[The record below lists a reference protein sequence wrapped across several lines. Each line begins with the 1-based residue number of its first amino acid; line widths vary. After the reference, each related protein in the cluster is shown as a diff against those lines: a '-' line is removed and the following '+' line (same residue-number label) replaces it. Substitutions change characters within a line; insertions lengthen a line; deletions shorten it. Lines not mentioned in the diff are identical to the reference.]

1 MHGVKHMNLKKYLQ
15 WVLPLIFVGTA
26 FSQPTVAVLDFD
38 ANGIPEYE
46 VETLVER
53 LRSELPNTGA
63 VRLVDRKMLENI
75 LKEQGLQQS
84 GCTTD
89 ECAAQIGEL
98 LGAQYMISG
107 AIGKLGDTFTVD
119 AKMVSVSTGAAEK
132 AKNLSY
138 DGTVGGLLL
147 EMQILAWEIVDVEVP
162 KALLLKRSGEEG
174 GEKVTV
180 AVMDFDPRGISLLEA
195 QTLTDRFSTEVSNT
209 GKAILVARSTV
220 LEVMEDQG
228 YDTSG
233 GCTSEECAAEVGAL
247 LGVKYMINGAIG
259 KLGDT
264 FTIDAKMF
272 EVATGAA
279 AKTKNATYT
288 GPVDG
293 LITEI
298 EILAWEMM
306 GVKAPK
312 SLTSKRK
319 GTMVTETVRPKTK
332 LGAALRSAVI
342 PGLGQAWTTDYEDV
356 SKKSWYFMGGEAA
369 VGLLALLT
377 YTNLNGANNKAVK
390 NHTNYIN
397 ATDINDIRTYKE
409 QSESNLDKAESLEK
423 QLELLTT
430 VLMGVHVYNIVDAFL
445 NGPSG
450 EETAATKKQR
460 IDLVYNPELNQPQL
474 RFSIALD

>member
-1 MHGVKHMNLKKYLQ
+1 
-15 WVLPLIFVGTA
+15 
-26 FSQPTVAVLDFD
+26 
-38 ANGIPEYE
+38 
-46 VETLVER
+46 
-53 LRSELPNTGA
+53 
-63 VRLVDRKMLENI
+63 
-75 LKEQGLQQS
+75 
-84 GCTTD
+84 
-89 ECAAQIGEL
+89 
-98 LGAQYMISG
+98 
-107 AIGKLGDTFTVD
+107 
-119 AKMVSVSTGAAEK
+119 MVSVSTGAAEK

-319 GTMVTETVRPKTK
+319 GTMVTETVKPKTK

-409 QSESNLDKAESLEK
+409 QSESNLNKAESLEK

>member
-107 AIGKLGDTFTVD
+107 AIGKLGNTFTVD

-162 KALLLKRSGEEG
+162 RALLLKRSGEEG
-174 GEKVTV
+174 GGKVTV
-180 AVMDFDPRGISLLEA
+180 AVMDFDPRGSSLLEA

-264 FTIDAKMF
+264 FTIYAKMF

-356 SKKSWYFMGGEAA
+356 SKKSWYFIGGEAA
-369 VGLLALLT
+369 VGLLALLN

-397 ATDINDIRTYKE
+397 ATDINDIRT
-409 QSESNLDKAESLEK
+409 
-423 QLELLTT
+423 
-430 VLMGVHVYNIVDAFL
+430 
-445 NGPSG
+445 
-450 EETAATKKQR
+450 
-460 IDLVYNPELNQPQL
+460 
-474 RFSIALD
+474 